1 MNMRKM
7 ISLLFLIPI
16 STLSVLTLVYLAT
29 RSEPIFFLKN
39 VRISGTEQLGEADIM
54 NKVSPFLKESLLK
67 IDAAKMKE
75 AITSHPFVKDV
86 SIKRMYPFSILID
99 VKEKKPCALWIDGAG
114 SIMVLDENGEP
125 YRGLMKGDEKG
136 LVVINALN
144 KGEAKSVFREVSAWM
159 KAGLLKKETLSEV
172 FYNEGNITV
181 FGLENGVEII
191 LGKEDQD
198 KRLKRA
204 VAVFED
210 AKRRGLLI
218 KCIDARFEK
227 GAIIQERKG

>member
-1 MNMRKM
+1 MKKTL
-7 ISLLFLIPI
+7 SLLFLIPI
-16 STLSVLTLVYLAT
+16 STLSVLTLVYLLT
-29 RSEPIFFLKN
+29 RNEPIFFLKN

-54 NKVSPFLKESLLK
+54 NKVSPLLKESLLK

-125 YRGLMKGDEKG
+125 YRGLMKSDEKG
-136 LVVINALN
+136 LFVINALS
-144 KGEAKSVFREVSAWM
+144 KGEAKSVFREASAWIRS
-159 KAGLLKKETLSEV
+159 GLLKKETLSEIY
-172 FYNEGNITV
+172 YNEGNITV
-181 FGLENGVEII
+181 FGFENGVEII

-204 VAVFED
+204 VTVFED

>member
-1 MNMRKM
+1 MKKM
-7 ISLLFLIPI
+7 LSLLFLIPI
-16 STLSVLTLVYLAT
+16 SVLSIFILVYLFT
-29 RSEPIFFLKN
+29 RDEPIFFLKN

-54 NKVSPFLKESLLK
+54 NKVSPFLKQSLIK
-67 IDAAKMKE
+67 IDADKMKE
-75 AITSHPFVKDV
+75 AITSHPFIKEV

-99 VKEKKPCALWIDGAG
+99 VKERKPCALWIDGAG
-114 SIMVLDENGEP
+114 TIMVLDENGDP

-136 LVVINALN
+136 LFVINALD
-144 KGEAKSVFREVSAWM
+144 KGEAKSVFREVRAWL
-159 KAGLLKKETLSEV
+159 KGGLLKKEALSEV

-204 VAVFED
+204 VTVFED

>member
-1 MNMRKM
+1 MKKM
-7 ISLLFLIPI
+7 LSMLFLIPI
-16 STLSVLTLVYLAT
+16 CVLSTLTLIYLFS
-29 RSEPIFFLKN
+29 RDEPIFFLKN
-39 VRISGTEQLGEADIM
+39 VRISGVEQLGEADIM

-75 AITSHPFVKDV
+75 AITSLPFVKEV
-86 SIKRMYPFSILID
+86 SVKRMYPFSILID
-99 VKEKKPCALWIDGAG
+99 VKEKKPCALWIDGG
-114 SIMVLDENGEP
+114 GNILVLDENGEP
-125 YRGLMKGDEKG
+125 FRGLIKGDEKG
-136 LVVINALN
+136 FFVINALN
-144 KGEAKSVFREVSAWM
+144 KSDAKSVYREISAWI
-159 KAGLLKKETLSEV
+159 KAGLLKKDALSEIA
-172 FYNEGNITV
+172 YNEGSITI
-181 FGLENGVEII
+181 FGLDNGVEII

-204 VAVFED
+204 IAVFED

>member
-1 MNMRKM
+1 MKKTL
-7 ISLLFLIPI
+7 SLLFLIPI
-16 STLSVLTLVYLAT
+16 STLSIMTLIYLFT
-29 RSEPIFFLKN
+29 RDEPIFFLKN
-39 VRISGTEQLGEADIM
+39 VKISGTEQLGEADIM

-75 AITSHPFVKDV
+75 AITSHPFVKEV

-99 VKEKKPCALWIDGAG
+99 VKEKKPCALWIDGTG
-114 SIMVLDENGEP
+114 TIMVLDENGEP
-125 YRGLMKGDEKG
+125 YRGLIKGDEKG
-136 LVVINALN
+136 MFVINALN
-144 KGEAKSVFREVSAWM
+144 KGDAKSVYREVSAWI
-159 KAGLLKKETLSEV
+159 KGGLLKRETLSEV

-181 FGLENGVEII
+181 FGFENGVEII